1 MTEKI
6 REYKMNGS
14 LIIGVD
20 AGYGNFKTA
29 RRVFPTAVSVS
40 DKAPVF
46 ARDFIEWNGRY
57 YIIGEGHKGF
67 VTDKVTDDDN
77 YVLTMAAVVKEL
89 EARGYTDRRNAVRIH
104 LAVGLPL
111 KWVQAQRDTF
121 RDYMM
126 KERIVKVGY
135 SAVAENLKDF
145 KGMNLLVDIGNGTMN
160 LMYLNNGRPM
170 ESKSWTEKL
179 GVYQCEKAILNKVRD
194 NTGTELMHEVIENFL
209 RTGETDIAQ
218 PYAGLMVEAA
228 KEYAV
233 QIFQKLRDYEYN
245 EQMMRLYV
253 MGGGARIVE
262 AFGEYDMDRVTF
274 DHDIRANAKGYEYY
288 CYMILKHQ
296 QRKKAM

>member
-104 LAVGLPL
+104 LAG
-111 KWVQAQRDTF
+111 RT
-121 RDYMM
+121 
-126 KERIVKVGY
+126 
-135 SAVAENLKDF
+135 SAEMGA
-145 KGMNLLVDIGNGTMN
+145 
-160 LMYLNNGRPM
+160 
-170 ESKSWTEKL
+170 
-179 GVYQCEKAILNKVRD
+179 
-194 NTGTELMHEVIENFL
+194 GTERYLPGLYDERENC
-209 RTGETDIAQ
+209 
-218 PYAGLMVEAA
+218 
-228 KEYAV
+228 KS
-233 QIFQKLRDYEYN
+233 
-245 EQMMRLYV
+245 RLQ
-253 MGGGARIVE
+253 GQ
-262 AFGEYDMDRVTF
+262 
-274 DHDIRANAKGYEYY
+274 N
-288 CYMILKHQ
+288 L
-296 QRKKAM
+296 

>member
-135 SAVAENLKDF
+135 KDR
-145 KGMNLLVDIGNGTMN
+145 I
-160 LMYLNNGRPM
+160 YEM
-170 ESKSWTEKL
+170 EL
-179 GVYQCEKAILNKVRD
+179 
-194 NTGTELMHEVIENFL
+194 TG
-209 RTGETDIAQ
+209 
-218 PYAGLMVEAA
+218 
-228 KEYAV
+228 
-233 QIFQKLRDYEYN
+233 
-245 EQMMRLYV
+245 
-253 MGGGARIVE
+253 
-262 AFGEYDMDRVTF
+262 
-274 DHDIRANAKGYEYY
+274 
-288 CYMILKHQ
+288 
-296 QRKKAM
+296 

>member
-111 KWVQAQRDTF
+111 KWVQAQR
-121 RDYMM
+121 
-126 KERIVKVGY
+126 E
-135 SAVAENLKDF
+135 DF
-145 KGMNLLVDIGNGTMN
+145 KRYMLRNNAAVLLCGSGEPERLQGNEPSCG
-160 LMYLNNGRPM
+160 YRKRNNEPDVSEQWQTYGKQVLDR
-170 ESKSWTEKL
+170 
-179 GVYQCEKAILNKVRD
+179 KAGSVS
-194 NTGTELMHEVIENFL
+194 V
-209 RTGETDIAQ
+209 
-218 PYAGLMVEAA
+218 
-228 KEYAV
+228 
-233 QIFQKLRDYEYN
+233 
-245 EQMMRLYV
+245 
-253 MGGGARIVE
+253 
-262 AFGEYDMDRVTF
+262 
-274 DHDIRANAKGYEYY
+274 
-288 CYMILKHQ
+288 
-296 QRKKAM
+296 

>member
-29 RRVFPTAVSVS
+29 RRVFPTAVRGVIRFRYL
-40 DKAPVF
+40 P
-46 ARDFIEWNGRY
+46 ETLLNLNGRY
-57 YIIGEGHKGF
+57 HIIGEGHKGF

-135 SAVAENLKDF
+135 KDRTYEMEFTGCTVMPQCYSAVAENLKDF

-170 ESKSWTEKL
+170 ESKS
-179 GVYQCEKAILNKVRD
+179 
-194 NTGTELMHEVIENFL
+194 
-209 RTGETDIAQ
+209 
-218 PYAGLMVEAA
+218 
-228 KEYAV
+228 
-233 QIFQKLRDYEYN
+233 
-245 EQMMRLYV
+245 
-253 MGGGARIVE
+253 
-262 AFGEYDMDRVTF
+262 
-274 DHDIRANAKGYEYY
+274 
-288 CYMILKHQ
+288 
-296 QRKKAM
+296 